1 MRRNVVVALAV
12 VVIFAIAACGESSG
26 SSSRASE
33 GPPSAAG
40 IPNESGRPLIG
51 RHGFLRSCGHAGES
65 AGRCI
70 CMANYIESKADGWL
84 NSNYDLYENAK
95 SWVPRSACGS

>member
-1 MRRNVVVALAV
+1 MTIRIVVALLMLLA
-12 VVIFAIAACGESSG
+12 FSLAACGEPSKP
-26 SSSRASE
+26 A

-51 RHGFLRSCGHAGES
+51 RHGFLRSCNHAGES

-70 CMANYIESKADGWL
+70 CMADYIEREGGWF
-84 NSNYDLYENAK
+84 NNNYDLYENAK
-95 SWVPRSACGS
+95 DWVSNRAC